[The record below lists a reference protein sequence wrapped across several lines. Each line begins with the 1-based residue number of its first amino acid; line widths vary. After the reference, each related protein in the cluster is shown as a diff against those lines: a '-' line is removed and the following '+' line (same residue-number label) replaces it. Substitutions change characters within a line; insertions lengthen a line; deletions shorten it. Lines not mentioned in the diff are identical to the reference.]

1 MLTSAAQCE
10 STLGMLMQHTD
21 IARHVRHLV
30 VRPHAKPGMVYNVLG
45 NELAS
50 ATVRRIAGAMVLDA
64 LKRFDWDDDELPF
77 YEDMWFALRI
87 GCVLLDNL
95 FTTNLREDCQVSEA
109 ALYCR
114 FDRVDAPQIA

>member
-1 MLTSAAQCE
+1 
-10 STLGMLMQHTD
+10 MLMRRTD

-87 GCVLLDNL
+87 GCVFVRIAFLAMI
-95 FTTNLREDCQVSEA
+95 FFYVKIVRCPRLRYIAVSIGLMLPRLHSHVCVEES
-109 ALYCR
+109 
-114 FDRVDAPQIA
+114 